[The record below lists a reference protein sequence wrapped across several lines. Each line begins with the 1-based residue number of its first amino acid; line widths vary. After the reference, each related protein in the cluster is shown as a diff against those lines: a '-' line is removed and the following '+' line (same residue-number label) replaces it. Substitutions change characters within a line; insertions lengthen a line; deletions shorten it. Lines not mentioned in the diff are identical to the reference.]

1 MSKTKETLESVIEES
16 DNGFIINDTKANDID
31 RLDFSD
37 QFKERYQQN
46 TKDRKWLAIWA
57 ACIVSLWLFAVI
69 SLLFCNTGSFKVELL
84 FFTIDLSPKI
94 NDNVL
99 NVLLATTTLN
109 VLGLVLIVLQGHFKI
124 GSDISNKK
132 IDENSIN

>member
-84 FFTIDLSPKI
+84 FFTISFFFNRKKLFSK
-94 NDNVL
+94 
-99 NVLLATTTLN
+99 
-109 VLGLVLIVLQGHFKI
+109 VLIAT
-124 GSDISNKK
+124 SS
-132 IDENSIN
+132 